1 MGLSTF
7 ANGKMHS
14 RRILIV
20 TNRVPYPLNDGGNL
34 AVHAMLEG
42 YHKAG
47 MEVFLFSMNTSRH
60 FIPVEELPQLFK
72 DIRFETFDIDTEIK
86 IFPSLKNYLLSKQ
99 PNQAD
104 RFFDKDFEKKLVAA
118 IEDFEPEIIQLE
130 SIYLSVYLPSIRA
143 ASAAFVTTR
152 LHNIEHQIWERLANE
167 TSNRFK
173 RIYLKDLAARIK
185 KFELNAWELTDLLIA
200 ITDAD
205 AKTVYDLGS
214 ETSIHVAPFGINS
227 KHLPQTQQ
235 EPKWIGYHIGAM
247 DWMPNAEAVTWFL
260 ENVWKEVHIVVPE
273 FEFHFAGRNMPASF
287 KKYEGD
293 GIICAGEVPD
303 AKAFIADKKI
313 LIVPLQAGSGI
324 RVKIMEAIAA
334 EKLVISTAV
343 GIQGIEGL
351 EEGKH
356 FLVAETAE
364 DFSRQIKFAM
374 ENKNIAMEIA
384 HAGAALIRCVYDQ
397 NKITKKLCER
407 VEVELLK
414 NGRRNKSTL
423 SK

>member
-1 MGLSTF
+1 M
-7 ANGKMHS
+7 KS
-14 RRILIV
+14 RRILII
-20 TNRVPYPLNDGGNL
+20 TNRVPYPLKDGGNL
-34 AVHAMLEG
+34 AMHAMIEG

-60 FIPVEELPQLFK
+60 FVAVEELPVLFK
-72 DIRFETFDIDTEIK
+72 EIRFEAFDIDTEIR

-99 PNQAD
+99 PNQVD

-130 SIYLSVYLPSIRA
+130 SVYLSSYLPSIRA
-143 ASAAFVTTR
+143 VSKALIATR
-152 LHNIEHQIWERLANE
+152 LHNIEHEIWERLANE

-185 KFELNAWELTDLLIA
+185 KFELSAWEDADLLIP
-200 ITDAD
+200 ITDED
-205 AKTVYDLGS
+205 AKKVRESTK
-214 ETSIHVAPFGINS
+214 EKTIHVAPFGLDE
-227 KHLPQTQQ
+227 KHIQTGAASD
-235 EPKWIGYHIGAM
+235 KWTGYHIGAM
-247 DWMPNAEAVTWFL
+247 DWMPNVEAITWFL
-260 ENVWKEVHIVVPE
+260 ENVWKELHKELPD

-293 GIICAGEVPD
+293 GVVCAGEVAD

-313 LIVPLQAGSGI
+313 LIVPLQAASGI

-351 EEGKH
+351 EDGKH
-356 FLVAETAE
+356 FLLAETAE
-364 DFSRQIKFAM
+364 DFIRQIKFAM
-374 ENKNIAMEIA
+374 ENKTTANAIA
-384 HAGAALIRCVYDQ
+384 HAGAHLIKAHYNQ
-397 NKITKKLCER
+397 QKITEELCFR
-407 VEVELLK
+407 MELLLK
-414 NGRRNKSTL
+414 A
-423 SK
+423 